1 MMRNRPTPNA
11 LPIFELVELYRSSPD
26 ITHKVL
32 ALKYHVS
39 KTTIATTLKRHLYED
54 ERVELDRIKKRAARL
69 RNIC

>member
-1 MMRNRPTPNA
+1 MRNKPNPNA

-26 ITHKVL
+26 ITHAVL
-32 ALKYHVS
+32 ATKYKVS
-39 KTTIATTLKRHLYED
+39 KTTIATTLKRHLYES